1 MAVPFL
7 VGFIKNDKGEVT
19 AIIHHMEGRP
29 DSEGKKLNN
38 E

>member
-19 AIIHHMEGRP
+19 AVLHHAGVP
-29 DSEGKKLNN
+29 DSVGKKLKN